1 MDTLESNQ
9 FRLMRIIMGKDM
21 QISVNYQEL
30 EEIIFAL
37 EDRYKKVKSMDN
49 TKNYYMYIKNLKNNL
64 KSLLNEY

>member
-37 EDRYKKVKSMDN
+37 EDRYKKIKNMDN
-49 TKNYYMYIKNLKNNL
+49 SKNYYMYIKNLKNNL

>member
-37 EDRYKKVKSMDN
+37 EDRYKKIKNMDN
-49 TKNYYMYIKNLKNNL
+49 SKNYYMYIKNLKNNL
-64 KSLLNEY
+64 KSLLTQY